1 MKFQRIKLAIF
12 KRFIGLM
19 MLMGMAAGVYAQ
31 SAAEIGAMHNNCN
44 HPNYQATVPAAVAV
58 IGRRPR
64 FGKTGMAHWPWILT
78 METCIPPKMNPQN
91 GGQSMPHS
99 KSVGRKIASWQPM
112 LETDVLLRLGVVAT
126 LLKGQ
131 GIRPARKQRQ

>member
-1 MKFQRIKLAIF
+1 MKLHRIKSAIF

-64 FGKTGMAHWPWILT
+64 FGKTDLGRLPLIMNKAKAALPSLRKAPVLPGMKH
-78 METCIPPKMNPQN
+78 
-91 GGQSMPHS
+91 
-99 KSVGRKIASWQPM
+99 
-112 LETDVLLRLGVVAT
+112 
-126 LLKGQ
+126 
-131 GIRPARKQRQ
+131 